1 MRGSLPRAGSL
12 ALSTEL
18 SLPVGSAA
26 GGFSAG
32 CCQCRATITWPKW
45 GAKNWGQG
53 NQNAESAKKQHPR
66 SILVAAEGRG
76 DVLHLG
82 TPAAGHGAK
91 GIFCSAGSQGGQ
103 GGHSLVLMQ
112 ELD

>member
-12 ALSTEL
+12 ALGTEL

-76 DVLHLG
+76 DVLLWAHLLQG
-82 TPAAGHGAK
+82 MEQRG
-91 GIFCSAGSQGGQ
+91 FSAQQG
-103 GGHSLVLMQ
+103 VR
-112 ELD
+112 EVREATAWC